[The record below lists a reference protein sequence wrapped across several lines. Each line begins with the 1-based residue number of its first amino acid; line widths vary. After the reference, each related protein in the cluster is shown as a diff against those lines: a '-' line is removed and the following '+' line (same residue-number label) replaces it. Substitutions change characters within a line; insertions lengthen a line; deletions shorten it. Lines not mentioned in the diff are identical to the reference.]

1 MSPHETLSKILE
13 IDAELIDSV
22 ASVVAKHYK
31 RFPLKTGRSRPRWI
45 DAPSGELKRI
55 QRALLDYLLYDLQ
68 PHPAAHGFFP
78 GRSIVTNAQP
88 HVGKKWVISFDVKD
102 FFPST
107 SSKLVRNTL
116 IKTGISHER
125 AFWSYV
131 ADLCSLDER
140 LPQGAPTSPHLANLC
155 FYPCDEILVD
165 FATERG
171 LDYTR
176 YADDMTFSGSEK
188 PADLESILKKTLAPF
203 GYFIADKKT
212 KVMGRDRR
220 QSVTGLVVNDKVA
233 LPRALRR
240 TLRAIQHD
248 ARRQGLAG
256 AVNRSGLVDSEN
268 ELWGYLAFRQM
279 ADQKIECPK

>member
-1 MSPHETLSKILE
+1 MSPLETLSKILE
-13 IDAELIDSV
+13 IDAALIDSV
-22 ASVVAKHYK
+22 ASEVGKHYK
-31 RFPLKTGRSRPRWI
+31 RFPLKTGRARPRWI

-55 QRALLDYLLYDLQ
+55 QRALLDYLLYNMH
-68 PHPAAHGFFP
+68 PHPTAHGFFP
-78 GRSIVTNAQP
+78 GRSIVTNARP
-88 HVGKKWVISFDVKD
+88 HVGKGWVISFDVKD

-107 SSKLVRNTL
+107 SSGLVRESLIQRGAQHDLALWGLVTDICTL
-116 IKTGISHER
+116 KGK
-125 AFWSYV
+125 
-131 ADLCSLDER
+131 

-155 FYPCDEILVD
+155 FYPCDEVL
-165 FATERG
+165 AGYAAERG

-176 YADDMTFSGSEK
+176 YADDMTFSGPEN
-188 PADLESILKKTLAPF
+188 PNDLESVLKKTLEPF

-220 QSVTGLVVNDKVA
+220 QCVTGLVVNDKVA